1 MGVTAAVAAVAGVA
15 NSVYQGEQQ
24 KKFQK
29 KARIQAE
36 TNAKKQEN
44 MAEQQLNAS
53 NRKRP
58 DTMAMLDAASQS
70 ARAGNSGTMLT
81 GPQGVDPGLLTL
93 GRNTLLGGGG

>member
-1 MGVTAAVAAVAGVA
+1 MGVTAAIAAVASTA
-15 NSVYQGEQQ
+15 NAVYQGEQQ
-24 KKFQK
+24 KKMQK
-29 KARIQAE
+29 RASAQAE
-36 TNAKKQEN
+36 ANARKQEN
-44 MAEQQLNAS
+44 LAEQQLNAS
-53 NRKRP
+53 NRKQP

>member
-1 MGVTAAVAAVAGVA
+1 MGVTAAIAAVASTA
-15 NSVYQGEQQ
+15 NAVYQGERQ
-24 KKFQK
+24 KKMQK
-29 KARIQAE
+29 RATALAE
-36 TNAKKQEN
+36 TNARKQEDQ
-44 MAEQQLNAS
+44 AEQQLNAS

-81 GPQGVDPGLLTL
+81 GSQGVDPGLLTL